1 MEFTPR
7 LMQILFLLLNADQ
20 PIPAAKLADQLQI
33 SKRTIFRELD
43 HIDSSLEKYGLKLER
58 KSRTGFELMGEI
70 KDKQKLLDELQKS
83 DHFDPRNREE
93 RHQKLILTMMQ
104 EDELQKLFYYADLLQ
119 VSEPT
124 VSKDLEILEEW
135 FQRQNILLLR
145 RAGFGVGLVYKEED
159 YRKALLAYASKYQDQ
174 SFVDQK
180 IYDKI
185 CYFVKST
192 GKDIIDKLTGYSV
205 KNFLLYITISVERIK
220 KHKYISDIERSGE
233 IQHPKNYEFIHN
245 LATIIEKEFRIFI
258 GKNEVYALYIF
269 LQGCKYQYIQREGE
283 YISIGRQQI
292 NIKDMIY
299 EMANAFDSATAY
311 ELKDDADFMEG
322 MIAHLQPTITRLIHR
337 IPIKNP
343 LLEQT
348 KQSYPEI
355 FERAKKSA
363 KVMERVLS
371 CRMPE
376 DEIGFLTLHFG
387 GAMMR
392 LDHKKRNRQ
401 IVDIGIVCSNGIG
414 ISILLSSK
422 LRHHFGDQ
430 IRTQV
435 VETRNIKDS
444 DADFLVSTF
453 PIDSSLE
460 SVYVDPMLSE
470 EDLKKISDKIEF
482 YAWKEKKEKHQKNNV
497 DVYEATL
504 ITNEI
509 NSIIKGFRFEYL
521 KEDISFKEA
530 LLKISDQFTEN
541 ANEKEQLYKDF
552 SEREA
557 LSTQVIEDFEIVFLH
572 ARTEVI
578 EQSQFIVVLPEGKCF
593 KDPYFKQTRAIVV
606 MLIPKDDPRTTLAVS
621 SISTEMFEDEEFLEE
636 IKSGNHEIV
645 FPKIKTILENYFNEY
660 LRSVYDKEG
669 S

>member
-7 LMQILFLLLNADQ
+7 LMQILFLLLNADK
-20 PIPAAKLADQLQI
+20 PIPAAKLAEQLQI

-58 KSRTGFELMGEI
+58 KARTGFELMGGSQE
-70 KDKQKLLDELQKS
+70 KQKLLAELQKS

-93 RHQKLILTMMQ
+93 RQQKLLLAMMK
-104 EDELQKLFYYADLLQ
+104 EDELQKLFYYADMLQ

-124 VSKDLEILEEW
+124 VSKDLETLEEW

-159 YRKALLAYASKYQDQ
+159 FRKALLAYASKYQDQ
-174 SFVDQK
+174 SFIDQA
-180 IYDKI
+180 IYDKVT
-185 CYFVKST
+185 YFVKST
-192 GKDIIDKLTGYSV
+192 GKEIIDKLTSYSV
-205 KNFLLYITISVERIK
+205 KNFLLYIAISVERIK
-220 KHKYISDIERSGE
+220 KHKYISEIIKTTE
-233 IQHPKNYEFIHN
+233 IQHPKNYEFVYN
-245 LATIIEKEFRIFI
+245 LAVIMEKEFKICI

-283 YISIGRQQI
+283 CIMIGSEKI

-299 EMANAFDSATAY
+299 EMANAFDPAAAY

-348 KQSYPEI
+348 KQSYPEV
-355 FERAKKSA
+355 FEKAKDA
-363 KVMERVLS
+363 GKVMERVLS

-401 IVDIGIVCSNGIG
+401 VVDVGIVCSNGIG

-430 IRTQV
+430 IRTQII
-435 VETRNIKDS
+435 ETRNIKD
-444 DADFLVSTF
+444 AEVDFLVSTF
-453 PIDSSLE
+453 TIDSELE

-470 EDLKKISDKIEF
+470 DDLKKISEKIES
-482 YAWKEKKEKHQKNNV
+482 YAWKEKKEKHKKNNIN
-497 DVYEATL
+497 VYEATL

-509 NSIIKGFRFEYL
+509 NSIIKGFCFEYL
-521 KEDISFKEA
+521 SEDISFTEA
-530 LLKISDQFTEN
+530 LTKISDHFTEDVN
-541 ANEKEQLYKDF
+541 KKEQLYKDF

-557 LSTQVIEDFEIVFLH
+557 LSTQVIEEFGIVFLH
-572 ARTEVI
+572 ARTSVI
-578 EQSQFIVVLPEGKCF
+578 EQSQFIVALPNGEYF
-593 KDPYFKQTRAIVV
+593 RDPYFKKTRAIIV
-606 MLIPKDDPRTTLAVS
+606 MLIPEDDPRTTLAVS
-621 SISTEMFEDEEFLEE
+621 SISNEMFEDEEFLEE
-636 IKSGNHEIV
+636 IKCGQEEIV
-645 FPKIKTILENYFNEY
+645 FPKIKNILEDYFNEY
-660 LRSVYDKEG
+660 LRSVYDREG
-669 S
+669 